1 MTPDSPSPEASAPQT
16 TTVDVVVL
24 GSGIGGST
32 VAALLARSGVSVAL
46 LDGARHPRFALG
58 ESTIGETSFLLRQMA
73 ARYDVPELAHVSTSQ
88 GLAEHVSRRCGIKR
102 NFGFVYQRPGQEHA
116 SYEVTQCNVSA
127 GPFGPESH
135 LMRGDVD
142 HYLFTAAVTHGAVA
156 REGVRITDVDIR
168 PDGVR
173 VDLADGESFAA
184 RYVID
189 ATGRGSVLANQFG
202 LREEPCRFRTNS
214 RTLFTHMRGVKPYD
228 EVDGGSGQPS
238 PWHEG
243 TLHHLFDGGW
253 LWVIPFDNH
262 DGAESDLVSV
272 GLSLDN
278 KRHPKRDDV
287 TADEEWAEFLAAHP
301 TVAAQFAEA
310 ETAFPWVSTG
320 RTQFS
325 SSRTVGDRW
334 VLMSHAA
341 GAIDA
346 LFSRGMANTMAVIE
360 AFVPILLSALEEDDL
375 SAERFE
381 YIDTLNQSIL
391 DNNDKLIAGS
401 YIAFRDFDLW
411 RAWSKM
417 WYLAW
422 NLGVIRIAGSYYR
435 YLETGDTAVLDRL
448 HAAPLPGTWCPEL
461 ASAQEQYDAC
471 FALMEQVEAGEL
483 SPADAV
489 PQLAFLLGDGEA
501 SPDPLNLH
509 DVLRRWHDGSA
520 TTQKLIHDWG
530 RTVAPEALRH
540 YFEYDRATIE
550 VAARKVLEAGREQMP
565 AAVPAQG
572 AAPSVESFSA
582 LSGGGWA
589 GGTVGAR

>member
-1 MTPDSPSPEASAPQT
+1 MSTETPIPSPETATSTA
-16 TTVDVVVL
+16 VDVVVL

-32 VAALLARSGVSVAL
+32 VAALLARQGVRVAL
-46 LDGARHPRFALG
+46 IDGARHPRFALG

-73 ARYDVPELAHVSTSQ
+73 ARYDVPELAHVSTSA

-102 NFGFVYQRPGQEHA
+102 NFGFVYQRANQDHA

-142 HYLFTAAVTHGAVA
+142 HYLFKAAVKYGAVA
-156 REGVRITDVDIR
+156 REGVRISAVDVR
-168 PDGVR
+168 EDGVR
-173 VDLADGESFAA
+173 VDLADGEAFEA

-189 ATGRGSVLANQFG
+189 ATGRTSVLANQFG
-202 LREEPCRFRTNS
+202 LREEPCRFKTDS
-214 RTLFTHMRGVKPYD
+214 RTIFTHMRGVKPYD

-262 DGAESDLVSV
+262 EGSESDLVSV
-272 GLSLDN
+272 GLNLDSRRN
-278 KRHPKRDDV
+278 PKREGV
-287 TADEEWAEFLAAHP
+287 TAEQEWAEFLAAHP
-301 TVAAQFAEA
+301 TVAQQFADA
-310 ETAFPWVSTG
+310 EPVFNWISTG

-360 AFVPILLSALEEDDL
+360 AFVPKLLAGLADGDL
-375 SAERFE
+375 SAERFG
-381 YIDTLNQSIL
+381 YIDQLNQAIL

-448 HAAPLPGTWCPEL
+448 HDAPLPGTWCPEL
-461 ASAQEQYDAC
+461 ESAQVQYDAC
-471 FALMEQVEAGEL
+471 FALMERVEAGEL
-483 SPADAV
+483 TAAEAV

-501 SPDPLNLH
+501 SPSPLNLH

-520 TTQKLIHDWG
+520 TTQKMIHDWG
-530 RTVAPEALRH
+530 RTVAPSALRH
-540 YFEYDRATIE
+540 YFDYDRATIE
-550 VAARKVLEAGREQMP
+550 VAARQVLEAGRAP
-565 AAVPAQG
+565 AAGVPAP
-572 AAPSVESFSA
+572 AAQPAVE
-582 LSGGGWA
+582 LI
-589 GGTVGAR
+589 GTPAS